1 MEKIKAIY
9 KFICEKLS
17 SIAID
22 KHMHFECG
30 MVIALLW
37 VMAMP
42 CSIDNYAFMAATLC
56 GLAKEVY
63 DEYDYGGFDLVDL
76 AFTALGGAIVQLVV
90 FFG

>member
-42 CSIDNYAFMAATLC
+42 CAIDNYAFAVTVLC
-56 GLAKEVY
+56 GLAKECY
-63 DEYDYGGFDLVDL
+63 DEYDYGGFDFVDW
-76 AFTALGGAIVQLVV
+76 AFTALGGLFIQLAALC
-90 FFG
+90 